1 MTIGTLRNVLRVEDG
16 AEFRGN
22 GGLVKC
28 VLYPETCGCANATL
42 AIVYQNPGEAVR
54 VHQHPEEELYYVIG
68 GRGRMTLG
76 DEEFTLE
83 PGVAVFIPG
92 DVPHGQRCTGH
103 ETLNIVAVIAP
114 PFAQR
119 LERERLAAEAGS
131 PR

>member
-1 MTIGTLRNVLRVEDG
+1 M
-16 AEFRGN
+16 
-22 GGLVKC
+22 
-28 VLYPETCGCANATL
+28 
-42 AIVYQNPGEAVR
+42 
-54 VHQHPEEELYYVIG
+54 
-68 GRGRMTLG
+68 G